1 MCRMLVDNKKFILK
15 LNKPVSIKNLSDQ
28 LMTASGFRSKKFFLK

>member
-1 MCRMLVDNKKFILK
+1 MCRMLVNDKKFILK

-28 LMTASGFRSKKFFLK
+28 LVAASGFRSKKFLLK